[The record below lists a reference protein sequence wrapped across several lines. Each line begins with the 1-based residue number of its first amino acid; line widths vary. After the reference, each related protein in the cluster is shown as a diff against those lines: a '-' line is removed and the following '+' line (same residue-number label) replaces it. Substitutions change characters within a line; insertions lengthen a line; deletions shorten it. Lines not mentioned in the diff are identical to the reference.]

1 MADVKSEG
9 DHIESRH
16 SQIPGQDIGND
27 TDVVLLDAGAAH
39 LEKGQ
44 YTNLKLAEDGHTVLI
59 PQPSADPND
68 PLNWS
73 WRKKHLMLMVISTT
87 AFLGDYGSGAGIPL
101 IVGQGQEWGLSPAKV
116 NESGNLNVLMLGI
129 GGLIWIVIASWW
141 GRAPV
146 MFWSTLTGT
155 FFTLACA
162 VTDSFPVYYGFRAMM
177 GLTLTAYQVVGLAVV
192 KDMFY
197 FHEHARKIGIWV
209 AIFILS
215 PYLGPFFAN
224 FIIAGVGDWR
234 PVMWLVFAMCV
245 ADMVLIVLICDETYY
260 DRTIP
265 IDQQPPRPQTLAGR
279 LSRVIG
285 VWQIQHHT
293 GYFKTAGQSCK
304 RLASTF
310 IKPIIIPAMLYYAM
324 SFMWA
329 VGINITSTIL
339 LETPIPAGGYGFGP
353 KSVGY
358 LYFTPLVAV
367 VLGEAFG
374 HFFNDWVANR
384 YVRKHQGI
392 FKPEARLV
400 TNYVAAGFMIP
411 GLIIVGQTLEKHLS
425 YAGIIMG
432 WGMYVFGV
440 MLATVAITAYALDS
454 YGSASSEVSGLLNF
468 ARGELPVFFSDLY
481 AERNTVIAGFSV
493 GYFQMPWGLK
503 SGFGLSF
510 GIQAIIV
517 AAAMGIIALLQVYG
531 GKLRT
536 KGGPVV

>member
-1 MADVKSEG
+1 MPESNPKGDSHTQVREEEIGQDADV
-9 DHIESRH
+9 I
-16 SQIPGQDIGND
+16 
-27 TDVVLLDAGAAH
+27 LLDTGAAH

-44 YTNLKLAEDGHTVLI
+44 HSNLKLANDGHTVLV

-73 WRKKHLMLMVISTT
+73 WRRKHLMLAVVSTT
-87 AFLGDYGSGAGIPL
+87 AFLPDFGSAAGIPL
-101 IVGQGQEWGLSPAKV
+101 IVLQGKEWGLTPPKV

-129 GGLIWIVIASWW
+129 GGLFWIVLSSWW

-162 VTDSFPVYYGFRAMM
+162 VTDSFPVYYGFRALM
-177 GLTLTAYQVVGLAVV
+177 GLTLTAMQVVGLACI

-197 FHEHARKIGIWV
+197 HHEHARKIGIW
-209 AIFILS
+209 ASLFILS

-224 FIIAGVGDWR
+224 FIVAGVGDWR
-234 PVMWLVFAMCV
+234 PVMWLVFAMCC
-245 ADMVLIVLICDETYY
+245 ADLVFIGLVGDETYY
-260 DRTIP
+260 DRSVAM
-265 IDQQPPRPQTLAGR
+265 DLQPPRPQTTVGR
-279 LSRVIG
+279 LSRVVGI
-285 VWQIQHHT
+285 WQIQHHS
-293 GYFKTAGQSCK
+293 GYFRSLEHCCY
-304 RLASTF
+304 RLLSTF
-310 IKPIIIPAMLYYAM
+310 LKPIMIPAMVYYAM

-339 LETPIPAGGYGFGP
+339 LETPIVAGGYGFDSRG
-353 KSVGY
+353 VGF
-358 LYFTPLVAV
+358 LYFTPLIAV
-367 VLGEAFG
+367 TLGEAFG
-374 HFFNDWVANR
+374 HFFNDFIANR
-384 YVRKHQGI
+384 YVRKHEGI

-400 TNYVAAGFMIP
+400 TNYVAAAFMVP
-411 GLIIVGQTLEKHLS
+411 GLIIVGQTLDKHLS

-440 MLATVAITAYALDS
+440 ILATVAITAYALDS

-468 ARGELPVFFSDLY
+468 AR
-481 AERNTVIAGFSV
+481 VIAGFSV

-517 AAAMGIIALLQVYG
+517 AVAVVIILVLQIYG
-531 GKLRT
+531 GRLRAR
-536 KGGPVV
+536 GGPVV